1 MASHHVAARPV
12 PYSHSFRIGLQFEA
26 GKVTLISLHRVAMRA
41 PASAPGLPAD
51 KQSGV
56 WVELTAEGGEVLYHR
71 PLRSPHLDSLEV
83 FENEKTG
90 DIRRVQSKPRALK
103 QDVILP
109 DLPQAAAMVLYGAK
123 DPRQTQAPSVPLLKI
138 PLRDLRQQAQRA
150 PTP

>member
-1 MASHHVAARPV
+1 
-12 PYSHSFRIGLQFEA
+12 
-26 GKVTLISLHRVAMRA
+26 
-41 PASAPGLPAD
+41 
-51 KQSGV
+51 
-56 WVELTAEGGEVLYHR
+56 
-71 PLRSPHLDSLEV
+71 
-83 FENEKTG
+83 
-90 DIRRVQSKPRALK
+90 VQSKPRALK